1 DYPVSEITSLRI
13 TRSSRV
19 AFANEIGFIA
29 GSAKAEKLA
38 ALNER
43 VGTYLDPMSDKFA
56 SLTPLGEQIVYDLTE
71 SNTHH
76 FIANGIVVHNCS
88 EYLFL

>member
-1 DYPVSEITSLRI
+1 
-13 TRSSRV
+13 
-19 AFANEIGFIA
+19 
-29 GSAKAEKLA
+29 AEKLA

-88 EYLFL
+88 EYLSLDDTGCNLASMRLTAF